1 MQSLELPAFRE
12 LMVLRLLA
20 VADPRLCDWNRRDL
34 GDFAELGLWLLD
46 GMEAG
51 AAREA
56 VKMPLGRA
64 ADVVFHELLLA
75 LPGALRARDRHGIVA
90 KLEELGLCP
99 LAAQNVEHLL
109 CEFRKLVL
117 AEGRPKRGQ
126 PYEDY
131 AELWRQVRPILA
143 RRC

>member
-56 VKMPLGRA
+56 VKMPWEKA
-64 ADVVFHELLLA
+64 ANVKFHELLVA
-75 LPGALRARDRHGIVA
+75 LPGALRTRDRHGIIEN
-90 KLEELGLCP
+90 LEQLGLCP
-99 LAAQNVEHLL
+99 LAAQNVEHML

-117 AEGRPKRGQ
+117 PEGRPRRGEAFKG
-126 PYEDY
+126 YR
-131 AELWRQVRPILA
+131 ELWEAVAPVFQRGL
-143 RRC
+143 